1 MRLFNWTKRK
11 SPGEIILYSFV
22 SLLFLA
28 VALSYIYILVWAF
41 IAGCKTHTE
50 IVMDPFSLP
59 KVWHFEHYLEVLE
72 SFELNGKGFLDM
84 FLNSVWFSVMG
95 SLLLQF
101 TSVNLAYA
109 CAKYKFR
116 GSAFIYTLTLI
127 IITLPIYGNSGA
139 LYKLYANLGLI
150 DSYAFVVT
158 SASGFNLMFLYYMS
172 FFKNLSWTYAEAAMM
187 DGAGH
192 FQIYFRVML
201 PQAKTIFGALFLTQW
216 IGNWNS
222 YEAHLVYLPNLPSL
236 PVGIYQFNMEMMY
249 RARLDI
255 LFAACVIT
263 VIPALILFIAFNKT
277 ITSNVSVGGIKG

>member
-158 SASGFNLMFLYYMS
+158 SASGFNLMFLYYM
-172 FFKNLSWTYAEAAMM
+172 AQ
-187 DGAGH
+187 D
-192 FQIYFRVML
+192 IFRF
-201 PQAKTIFGALFLTQW
+201 IFVSCCHRQKQ
-216 IGNWNS
+216 
-222 YEAHLVYLPNLPSL
+222 SL
-236 PVGIYQFNMEMMY
+236 EHCF
-249 RARLDI
+249 
-255 LFAACVIT
+255 
-263 VIPALILFIAFNKT
+263 
-277 ITSNVSVGGIKG
+277 